1 VQILIQGDHLED
13 VVEAGITGLSEK
25 LVGPACMDESS
36 CRRLTT
42 NRPAPNTYRRS
53 IAVGCD
59 KAAPMTAAKEIKLL
73 GDLENHLFFHTVPIK
88 EKAALGSFPGLD
100 VRSFRND
107 RIAILPKN

>member
-1 VQILIQGDHLED
+1 
-13 VVEAGITGLSEK
+13 
-25 LVGPACMDESS
+25 
-36 CRRLTT
+36 
-42 NRPAPNTYRRS
+42 
-53 IAVGCD
+53 
-59 KAAPMTAAKEIKLL
+59 MTAAKEIKLL